1 MEYRVEIWYRIPI
14 FSTPYL
20 QNHQLNQNFE
30 THNDDG
36 QQSGLKQV

>member
-1 MEYRVEIWYRIPI
+1 MEYRVEIWHGIPI

-20 QNHQLNQNFE
+20 QNHQLNLNFE

-36 QQSGLKQV
+36 QQSELK

>member
-1 MEYRVEIWYRIPI
+1 MEHRVEIWYRIPI

-20 QNHQLNQNFE
+20 QNHQLTDLNFE

-36 QQSGLKQV
+36 QQSGLK